1 MFALMTIWLGSVAG
15 NFQAKDDTTWVRIP
29 SLALTLCCAPD
40 TLVESEAPFQ
50 KQFDQKA
57 AAGQDIAAHAL
68 SLSQS

>member
-50 KQFDQKA
+50 KHFD
-57 AAGQDIAAHAL
+57 
-68 SLSQS
+68 